1 MSATNKRALLA
12 ATLVNLNRRR
22 LRRRDRQKFNTKQEY
37 KNKFIIDAFRILNH
51 LINQVLMRLH
61 SKNSFSYLCDEN
73 RFLSRIRLV
82 TS

>member
-37 KNKFIIDAFRILNH
+37 KNKFIIDVFRILTI
-51 LINQVLMRLH
+51 L
-61 SKNSFSYLCDEN
+61 
-73 RFLSRIRLV
+73 
-82 TS
+82 